1 MKNVLPDAELMNIT
15 VKNRELSLVSTND
28 NKTYRVEGIA
38 PNILEVFLG
47 EIKSVKGI
55 GVTYTQESNYYG
67 RSLKTKVSFYLI

>member
-1 MKNVLPDAELMNIT
+1 MKNVPPDAELMNIT

-55 GVTYTQESNYYG
+55 LG
-67 RSLKTKVSFYLI
+67 